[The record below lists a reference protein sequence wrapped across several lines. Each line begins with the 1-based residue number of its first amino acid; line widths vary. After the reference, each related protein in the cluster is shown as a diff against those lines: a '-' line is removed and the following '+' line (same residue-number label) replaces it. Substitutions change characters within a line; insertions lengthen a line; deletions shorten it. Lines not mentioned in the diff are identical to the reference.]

1 MPESQRKDIDKLLL
15 KIFVS
20 FSEDGVRLKINFPV
34 SLIMI
39 CLETGLS
46 MPSMEGKDYL
56 KKIDYRQIF
65 AMIEAGVIGKL
76 VEMETDDG
84 DTVSISVE

>member
-1 MPESQRKDIDKLLL
+1 
-15 KIFVS
+15 
-20 FSEDGVRLKINFPV
+20 
-34 SLIMI
+34 
-39 CLETGLS
+39 